1 MMSTVLSAA
10 EIVKRS
16 GLLARINNEVGT
28 RLSTMEANLLAAWAS
43 GEHATPH
50 TLVAG
55 FVDAAIKATDLAAGE
70 LRQLQGLANAG
81 VINQGVGQSVPVV
94 GQVVPQP
101 EGEVSGE
108 PVLVQSGADAF
119 TGSAALAA
127 EPTPV
132 VEAPANVAVEVAAL
146 AADSAV

>member
-28 RLSTMEANLLAAWAS
+28 RLSVMEANMLSAWAS

-81 VINQGVGQSVPVV
+81 VINQGVGQSVPVNGEGTSTEV
-94 GQVVPQP
+94 LTST
-101 EGEVSGE
+101 GEVGAPTGDTP
-108 PVLVQSGADAF
+108 PVTPAI
-119 TGSAALAA
+119 T

-132 VEAPANVAVEVAAL
+132 VEAPANMAVEAAAL
-146 AADSAV
+146 AAGPAV